1 MAVFTK
7 IDSNDIKKIEKNFN
21 LGKIKKVDGIKKGI
35 ENTNYLI
42 KFNNKKFVLTIF
54 EKRVKVKD
62 LPFFM
67 KLMSG
72 LASLNINCPKP
83 MKTKKNSYLFNIRN
97 KKACLVSFL
106 KGNDKKN
113 LTPKDCYVLGKNIA
127 ILHKA
132 TNKLNLSRK
141 NSLDVKSW
149 SQLNKKI
156 DKRINKL
163 SKNLKYEIGENI
175 LNIQKNWPKKL
186 PRGVIH
192 SDLFVDNIFF
202 YKKKFYGFIDF
213 YFSSTDFYAY
223 ELATCINAICF
234 NKKKGQYVLDSKK
247 SSNILKGYQ
256 KIRKLNSSEKNKFNI
271 LCRGSALRY
280 LLTRSYDFLNT
291 PKSAIIKVKDPK
303 EYLKKLIFHNQI
315 SKFDS
320 YSR

>member
-7 IDSNDIKKIEKNFN
+7 INSNDIKKIEKIFN

-149 SQLNKKI
+149 SQLNNKI

-163 SKNLKYEIGENI
+163 SKNLKNVIGKNI
-175 LNIQKNWPKKL
+175 SNIRKNWPKNL
-186 PRGVIH
+186 PRRSAEG
-192 SDLFVDNIFF
+192 
-202 YKKKFYGFIDF
+202 
-213 YFSSTDFYAY
+213 ACM
-223 ELATCINAICF
+223 LAITVNALSPPAKEP
-234 NKKKGQYVLDSKK
+234 NKATEI
-247 SSNILKGYQ
+247 SSNPFAAAA
-256 KIRKLNSSEKNKFNI
+256 SSMAV
-271 LCRGSALRY
+271 SA
-280 LLTRSYDFLNT
+280 
-291 PKSAIIKVKDPK
+291 AA
-303 EYLKKLIFHNQI
+303 
-315 SKFDS
+315 
-320 YSR
+320 